1 MDDQTESIPAA
12 PSPPPLP
19 PANCGALARLVIPVA
34 GALATLVRPEGRA
47 LANPGG
53 TEKFVHKKKIGHAFL
68 KT

>member
-1 MDDQTESIPAA
+1 MIKLSPFQLRPGPPFLRQTAVHLS
-12 PSPPPLP
+12 
-19 PANCGALARLVIPVA
+19 RLVIPVA
-34 GALATLVRPEGRA
+34 GALASLVRPEGRA